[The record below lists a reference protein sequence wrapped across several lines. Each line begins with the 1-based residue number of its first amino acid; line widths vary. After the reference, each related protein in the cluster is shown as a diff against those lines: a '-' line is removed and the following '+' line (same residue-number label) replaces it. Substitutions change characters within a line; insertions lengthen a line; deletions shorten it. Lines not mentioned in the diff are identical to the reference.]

1 MYKKKVMCYI
11 INILIIVLMTLLIP
25 INVYANTYANTSGDT
40 GIKSIRV
47 ADSGGLGDLNQFN
60 GTGADSKKLKDMAGI
75 ILGVIQT
82 IGTVSSVIVLMVIG
96 VKYMLGSVEEKAEYK
111 KNFVPYLLGAVLLFT
126 GTLIPQL
133 IYEIIRDFY

>member
-133 IYEIIRDFY
+133 IYEIIRDF